1 MPITYQTIINEI
13 NQIPVAFL
21 QDVYQI
27 VHNYQ
32 VKVNHKDR
40 NRDEILKFAGAWS
53 DMSDSD
59 FMDMTNE
66 MKKNENDLFNRE
78 VEL

>member
-1 MPITYQTIINEI
+1 
-13 NQIPVAFL
+13 
-21 QDVYQI
+21 
-27 VHNYQ
+27 

-40 NRDEILKFAGAWS
+40 NRDEILKFAGSWS

-66 MKKNENDLFNRE
+66 MKKNKNDLFNRE